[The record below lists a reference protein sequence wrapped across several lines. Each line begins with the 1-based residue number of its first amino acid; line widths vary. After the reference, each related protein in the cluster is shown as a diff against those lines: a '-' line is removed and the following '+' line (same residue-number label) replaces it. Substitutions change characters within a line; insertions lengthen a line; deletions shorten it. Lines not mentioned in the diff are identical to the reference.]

1 MRACTKLASPGMF
14 GEKPAMLQINDLTVR
29 IAGRVLIDNASVALP
44 PNARVGFLGRN
55 GTGKS
60 TLFKV
65 IQGDLAADAGTIKLP
80 SRARTGGVAQE
91 APGGPQTLV
100 EFVLEADKERRS
112 LLAEADTAT
121 DPHRIAEIQTR
132 LVDIDAHSAP
142 ARAASILAGLGFDA
156 TAQARPCSDFS
167 GGWRM
172 RVALAAVLFAEPDVL
187 LLDEPTNYLD
197 LEGTLWLQD
206 YLARYPHSVLLISHD
221 RDLLDASV
229 EHILHLDQ
237 AKLTLWRGNYSTFE
251 RSRSI
256 EIAVRE
262 KTIRKQEERR
272 AHLQSFVDRFKAKAS
287 KARQAQSRMKML
299 EKMETVT
306 AIVDRDV
313 PPFIIPAPA
322 RKASPPILNLEGV
335 SVGYTEGNPILRRL
349 DLRIDDDDRIGLL
362 GANGNGKSTFLKLIS
377 ERLPAMGGRLVRA
390 DKLKIAYFA
399 QHQLDE
405 LRPAESVYQHMRRLM
420 PADPEAKVRA
430 ACARAGFS
438 GDRSDSKVSSL
449 SGGEKARLLF
459 AIAVFEGPHLL
470 ILDEPTNHLDI
481 DSRTALIEALNDYA
495 GAVMIVSHDRHL
507 LEATVDRLWLVRD
520 GTVNPFDGDLDEYRR
535 IVLSGGSAPE
545 AKPGKGTGRSAEQAA
560 ASAAPSPPS
569 RLDAKAL
576 AKRVAEIEATMD
588 RLRADIAKIDRILA
602 QPGYFEAHPD
612 SAAQAAKTRGVRE
625 RQLAEAEEAWLEASG
640 ELEAAG

>member
-1 MRACTKLASPGMF
+1 
-14 GEKPAMLQINDLTVR
+14 MLQINDLTVR
-29 IAGRVLIDNASVALP
+29 VAGRVLIDNASVMLP
-44 PNARVGFLGRN
+44 PDARIGFLGRN

-65 IQGDLAADAGTIKLP
+65 IQGELGADSGTIKLP
-80 SRARTGGVAQE
+80 SRARMGGVAQE
-91 APGGPQTLV
+91 APGGPDSLL
-100 EFVLEADKERRS
+100 EFVLKADKERAA
-112 LLAEADTAT
+112 LLKEADTAT
-121 DPHRIAEIQTR
+121 DPQRIAEIQTR

-142 ARAASILAGLGFDA
+142 ARAASILAGLGFDTA
-156 TAQARPCSDFS
+156 AQARPCSDFS

-172 RVALAAVLFAEPDVL
+172 RVALAAVLFTAPDLL

-237 AKLTLWRGNYSTFE
+237 GKLQLWKGSYTTFAK
-251 RSRSI
+251 SRAI

-262 KTIRKQEERR
+262 KAAKKQEDKR
-272 AHLQSFVDRFKAKAS
+272 AHLQSFVDRFRAKAT
-287 KARQAQSRMKML
+287 KARQAQSRLKML

-306 AIVDRDV
+306 TIVETDV
-313 PPFIIPAPA
+313 PPFVIPEPQ
-322 RKASPPILNLEGV
+322 RKASPPIITMEGA
-335 SVGYTEGNPILRRL
+335 SVGYAEGQPILRRL

-377 ERLPAMGGRLVRA
+377 DRLKPMAGRLVRA

-405 LRPAESVYQHMRRLM
+405 LRPAESVYQHLRRLM
-420 PADPEAKVRA
+420 PDEPEAKVRA

-438 GDRSDSKVSSL
+438 GERSDTKVSSL

-459 AIAVFEGPHLL
+459 AIAVFDGPNLL

-481 DSRTALIEALNDYA
+481 DSRAALVEALNGYA

-520 GTVNPFDGDLDEYRR
+520 GTVKPFDGDLDDYRK
-535 IVLSGGSAPE
+535 IVLSGPAPAGDKPE
-545 AKPGKGTGRSAEQAA
+545 KPAAKAPAA
-560 ASAAPSPPS
+560 A
-569 RLDAKAL
+569 RGETKAL
-576 AKRVAEIEATMD
+576 AKRVAEVEATMEK
-588 RLRADIAKIDRILA
+588 LRADIDKIDRILA

-612 SAAQAAKTRGVRE
+612 SAAQAAKTRGIRE
-625 RQLAEAEEAWLEASG
+625 KQLAEAEEAWLEASAA
-640 ELEAAG
+640 LEAAGG

>member
-1 MRACTKLASPGMF
+1 
-14 GEKPAMLQINDLTVR
+14 MLQITDLTVR
-29 IAGRVLIDNASVALP
+29 VAGRVLIDNASVALP

-55 GTGKS
+55 GTGKT
-60 TLFKV
+60 TLFRV
-65 IQGDLAADAGTIKLP
+65 IQGDLSADSGTIKLP
-80 SRARTGGVAQE
+80 SRARIGGVAQE

-112 LLAEADTAT
+112 LLAEAETAT

-156 TAQARPCSDFS
+156 EAQLRPCSDFS

-206 YLARYPHSVLLISHD
+206 YLARYPHSILLISHD

-237 AKLTLWRGNYSTFE
+237 AKLTLWRGNYTTFA
-251 RSRSI
+251 RSRAI

-262 KTIRKQEERR
+262 KTVRKQEDRR
-272 AHLQSFVDRFKAKAS
+272 AHLQAFVDRFKAKAS

-306 AIVDRDV
+306 AIVERDV
-313 PPFIIPAPA
+313 PPFLIPEPQ
-322 RKASPPILNLEGV
+322 RKASPPIINLEGV
-335 SVGYTEGNPILRRL
+335 SVGYAEGNPILRRL
-349 DLRIDDDDRIGLL
+349 DIRIDDDDRIGLL

-377 ERLPAMGGRLVRA
+377 ERLPAMTGRLVRA

-405 LRPAESVYQHMRRLM
+405 LRPEESVYQHMRRLM
-420 PADPEAKVRA
+420 PADPESKVRG
-430 ACARAGFS
+430 ACARAGFP
-438 GDRSDSKVSSL
+438 GERSDSKVSSL

-459 AIAVFEGPHLL
+459 AIAVSGGPHLL

-481 DSRTALIEALNDYA
+481 DSRAALIEALNGYS

-507 LEATVDRLWLVRD
+507 IDATVDRLWLVGD
-520 GTVNPFDGDLDEYRR
+520 GTVSPFDGDLDDYRR
-535 IVLSGGSAPE
+535 IVLSGGSAL
-545 AKPGKGTGRSAEQAA
+545 ATKPGKGTGKSAEKADAEAAVA
-560 ASAAPSPPS
+560 ASAAPKFAPRPA
-569 RLDAKAL
+569 RLDAKGL
-576 AKRVAEIEATMD
+576 ARRIAEIEAQM
-588 RLRADIAKIDRILA
+588 AKIKAEIGKIDRILA
-602 QPGYFEAHPD
+602 QPGYFQAHPNN
-612 SAAQAAKTRGVRE
+612 ATEATRVRALREAQ
-625 RQLAEAEEAWLEASG
+625 LSEAEEEWLAVSAEKES
-640 ELEAAG
+640 AG

>member
-1 MRACTKLASPGMF
+1 
-14 GEKPAMLQINDLTVR
+14 MLQINDLTVR
-29 IAGRVLIDNASVALP
+29 VAGRVLIDNASVSLP

-80 SRARTGGVAQE
+80 ARARMGGVAQE
-91 APGGPQTLV
+91 APGGPDSLLD
-100 EFVLEADKERRS
+100 FVLAADKERAR
-112 LLAEADTAT
+112 LLAEAETAT

-142 ARAASILAGLGFDA
+142 ARAAAILAGLGFDTA
-156 TAQARPCSDFS
+156 AQARPCSDFS

-172 RVALAAVLFAEPDVL
+172 RVALAAVLFTAPDLL

-206 YLARYPHSVLLISHD
+206 YLAGYPHSVLLISHD

-237 AKLTLWRGNYSTFE
+237 GKLTLWKGSYTTFA
-251 RSRSI
+251 RSRAI
-256 EIAVRE
+256 EIAVRG
-262 KTIRKQEERR
+262 KAAKRQEDKR
-272 AHLQSFVDRFKAKAS
+272 AHLQSFVDRFRAKET
-287 KARQAQSRMKML
+287 KARQAQSRLKML
-299 EKMETVT
+299 EKMEAVAT
-306 AIVDRDV
+306 IVETDV
-313 PPFIIPAPA
+313 PPFIIPEPA
-322 RKASPPILNLEGV
+322 RKASPPIINMEGV
-335 SVGYTEGNPILRRL
+335 SVGYTPGQPILRRL

-377 ERLPAMGGRLVRA
+377 ARLDAMSGRIVRA

-405 LRPAESVYQHMRRLM
+405 LRPAESVYQHLRRLM
-420 PADPEAKVRA
+420 PDDPEAKVRA

-438 GDRSDSKVSSL
+438 GDRSDTRIAAL

-459 AIAVFEGPHLL
+459 ALAVFEGPHLL

-481 DSRTALIEALNDYA
+481 DSRAALVEALNDYS

-507 LEATVDRLWLVRD
+507 LESTVDRLWLVRD
-520 GTVNPFDGDLDEYRR
+520 GTVKPFDGDLDDYRK
-535 IVLSGGSAPE
+535 IVLSGSSPTPVKSEKA
-545 AKPGKGTGRSAEQAA
+545 SAEARP
-560 ASAAPSPPS
+560 AAPSRS
-569 RLDAKAL
+569 ETKAL
-576 AKRVAEIEATMD
+576 AKKVAEIEAGMAK
-588 RLRADIAKIDRILA
+588 LRSDIDKIDRILA

-612 SAAQAAKTRGVRE
+612 SAAQASKTRALRE
-625 RQLAEAEEAWLEASG
+625 KQLAEAEEAWLEASA
-640 ELEAAG
+640 ELESATAPA

>member
-1 MRACTKLASPGMF
+1 
-14 GEKPAMLQINDLTVR
+14 MLQINDLTVR
-29 IAGRVLIDNASVALP
+29 VAGRVLIDNASVALP

-65 IQGDLAADAGTIKLP
+65 IQGDLSADAGTIKLP
-80 SRARTGGVAQE
+80 SRARIGGVAQE

-100 EFVLEADKERRS
+100 EFVLEADKERQS
-112 LLAEADTAT
+112 LLAEAETAN

-156 TAQARPCSDFS
+156 AAQARPCSDFS

-237 AKLTLWRGNYSTFE
+237 GKLTLWRGNYTTFE

-262 KTIRKQEERR
+262 KTIKKQEERR

-299 EKMETVT
+299 EKMETVA

-335 SVGYTEGNPILRRL
+335 SVGYAEGHPILRRL

-438 GDRSDSKVSSL
+438 GERSDSKVSSL

-481 DSRTALIEALNDYA
+481 DSRTALIEALNDFD

-507 LEATVDRLWLVRD
+507 LEATVDRLWLVRE
-520 GTVNPFDGDLDEYRR
+520 GTVKPFDGDLDEYRR
-535 IVLSGGSAPE
+535 IVLSGSSAPDT
-545 AKPGKGTGRSAEQAA
+545 KPGKGTGRSAEQAA
-560 ASAAPSPPS
+560 AGAATPAMP
-569 RLDAKAL
+569 RADAKAL

-588 RLRADIAKIDRILA
+588 KLRADIEKIDRILA

-625 RQLAEAEEAWLEASG
+625 RQLAEAEEAWLAASG

>member
-1 MRACTKLASPGMF
+1 
-14 GEKPAMLQINDLTVR
+14 MLQINDLTVR
-29 IAGRVLIDNASVALP
+29 VAGRVLIDNASVSLP

-80 SRARTGGVAQE
+80 ARARLGGVAQE
-91 APGGPQTLV
+91 APGGPDSLLD
-100 EFVLEADKERRS
+100 FVLAADKERAR
-112 LLAEADTAT
+112 LLAEAETAS

-142 ARAASILAGLGFDA
+142 ARAAAILAGLGFDTA
-156 TAQARPCSDFS
+156 AQARPCSDFS

-172 RVALAAVLFAEPDVL
+172 RVALAAVLFTAPDLL

-206 YLARYPHSVLLISHD
+206 YLASYPHSVLLISHD

-237 AKLTLWRGNYSTFE
+237 GKLTLWKGSYTTFA
-251 RSRSI
+251 RSRAI
-256 EIAVRE
+256 EMAVRE
-262 KTIRKQEERR
+262 KAAKKQEEKR
-272 AHLQSFVDRFKAKAS
+272 AHLQSFVDRFRAKAT
-287 KARQAQSRMKML
+287 KARQAQSRLKML
-299 EKMETVT
+299 EKMEAVT
-306 AIVDRDV
+306 TIVETDV
-313 PPFIIPAPA
+313 PPFIIPEPA
-322 RKASPPILNLEGV
+322 RKASPPIINLEGV
-335 SVGYTEGNPILRRL
+335 SVGYTPGQPILRRL

-377 ERLPAMGGRLVRA
+377 GRLDVMSGRIVRA

-405 LRPAESVYQHMRRLM
+405 LRPAESVYQHHRRLM
-420 PADPEAKVRA
+420 PDDPEARVRA
-430 ACARAGFS
+430 ACARSGFS
-438 GDRSDSKVSSL
+438 GDRSDTKVSSL

-459 AIAVFEGPHLL
+459 ALAVFEGPHLL

-481 DSRTALIEALNDYA
+481 DSRAALVEALNGYS

-507 LEATVDRLWLVRD
+507 LESTVDRLWLVRD
-520 GTVNPFDGDLDEYRR
+520 GTVKPFEGDLDDYRKF
-535 IVLSGGSAPE
+535 VLSGSTPTP
-545 AKPGKGTGRSAEQAA
+545 AKSEKAGVEVRP
-560 ASAAPSPPS
+560 AAPS
-569 RLDAKAL
+569 RAETKAL
-576 AKRVAEIEATMD
+576 AKKVAEIEAGMEK
-588 RLRADIAKIDRILA
+588 LRGDIDKIDRILA

-612 SAAQAAKTRGVRE
+612 SAAQAAKTRALRE
-625 RQLAEAEEAWLEASG
+625 KQLAEAEEAWLAASG
-640 ELEAAG
+640 ELEAAGS

>member
-80 SRARTGGVAQE
+80 SRARIGGVAQE

-100 EFVLEADKERRS
+100 EFVLEADKERQS
-112 LLAEADTAT
+112 LLAEAETAT

-237 AKLTLWRGNYSTFE
+237 GKLTLWRGNYSTFE

-335 SVGYTEGNPILRRL
+335 SVGYAEGHPVLRRL

-535 IVLSGGSAPE
+535 IVLSGSSAPE

-560 ASAAPSPPS
+560 ASATLSPPS

>member
-1 MRACTKLASPGMF
+1 
-14 GEKPAMLQINDLTVR
+14 MLQINDLTVR
-29 IAGRVLIDNASVALP
+29 VAGRVLIDNASVSLP

-80 SRARTGGVAQE
+80 ARARMGGVAQE
-91 APGGPQTLV
+91 APGGPDSLLD
-100 EFVLEADKERRS
+100 FVLAADKERAR
-112 LLAEADTAT
+112 LLTEAETAI

-142 ARAASILAGLGFDA
+142 ARAASILAGLGFDTA
-156 TAQARPCSDFS
+156 AQARPCSDFS

-172 RVALAAVLFAEPDVL
+172 RVALAAVLFTAPDLL

-206 YLARYPHSVLLISHD
+206 YLASYPHSVLLISHD

-237 AKLTLWRGNYSTFE
+237 GKLTLWKGSYTTFA
-251 RSRSI
+251 RSRAI

-262 KTIRKQEERR
+262 KAAKKQEDKR
-272 AHLQSFVDRFKAKAS
+272 AHLQSFVDRFRAKAT
-287 KARQAQSRMKML
+287 KARQAQSRLKML
-299 EKMETVT
+299 EKMEAVAT
-306 AIVDRDV
+306 IVETDV
-313 PPFIIPAPA
+313 PPFIIPEPA
-322 RKASPPILNLEGV
+322 RKASPPIINLEGV
-335 SVGYTEGNPILRRL
+335 SVGYTEGLPILRRL
-349 DLRIDDDDRIGLL
+349 SLRIDDDDRIGLL

-377 ERLPAMGGRLVRA
+377 GRLAAMSGRIVRG

-405 LRPAESVYQHMRRLM
+405 LRPAESVYQHLRRLM
-420 PADPEAKVRA
+420 PDDPEARVRA
-430 ACARAGFS
+430 ACARSGFS
-438 GDRSDSKVSSL
+438 GERSDTKVSSL

-459 AIAVFEGPHLL
+459 ALAVFEGPHLL

-481 DSRTALIEALNDYA
+481 DSRAALVEALNGYS
-495 GAVMIVSHDRHL
+495 GAVMIVSHDRYL

-520 GTVNPFDGDLDEYRR
+520 GTVQPFDGDLDDYRK
-535 IVLSGGSAPE
+535 IVLAGSGPGPTS
-545 AKPGKGTGRSAEQAA
+545 AKPEKQAEPKSAVASRSET
-560 ASAAPSPPS
+560 
-569 RLDAKAL
+569 KAL
-576 AKRVAEIEATMD
+576 AKKVAEIEQTME
-588 RLRADIAKIDRILA
+588 RLRGDIDKIDRILA

-612 SAAQAAKTRGVRE
+612 SAAQAAKTRALRE
-625 RQLAEAEEAWLEASG
+625 KQLAEAEEAWLEASG
-640 ELEAAG
+640 ELEAASLPA

>member
-1 MRACTKLASPGMF
+1 
-14 GEKPAMLQINDLTVR
+14 MLQINDLTVR
-29 IAGRVLIDNASVALP
+29 VAGRVLIDNASVALP

-65 IQGDLAADAGTIKLP
+65 IQGDLSADSGTIKLP
-80 SRARTGGVAQE
+80 SRARIGGVAQE

-100 EFVLEADKERRS
+100 EFVLEADKERQS
-112 LLAEADTAT
+112 LLAEAETAN

-156 TAQARPCSDFS
+156 AAQARPCSDFS

-237 AKLTLWRGNYSTFE
+237 GKLTLWRGNYTTFE

-262 KTIRKQEERR
+262 KTIKKQEERR

-299 EKMETVT
+299 EKMETVA

-335 SVGYTEGNPILRRL
+335 SVGYAEGHPILRRL

-438 GDRSDSKVSSL
+438 GERSDSKVSSL

-481 DSRTALIEALNDYA
+481 DSRTALIEALNDFD

-507 LEATVDRLWLVRD
+507 LEATVDRLWLVRE
-520 GTVNPFDGDLDEYRR
+520 GTVKPFDGDLDEYRR
-535 IVLSGGSAPE
+535 IVLSGSSAPDT
-545 AKPGKGTGRSAEQAA
+545 KPGKGTGRSAEQAA
-560 ASAAPSPPS
+560 AGAATPAMP
-569 RLDAKAL
+569 RADAKAL

-588 RLRADIAKIDRILA
+588 KLRADIEKIDRILA

-625 RQLAEAEEAWLEASG
+625 RQLAEAEEAWLAASG